1 MTSSEDSTA
10 VCVGCTCTGRSEH
23 RPEGRRGKH
32 ARVVCLHQRAGGDV
46 PCAVGRLVV
55 AFVLF
60 VCRCA
65 CWCWAAVMKPG
76 VMTLVQEGVA
86 MNVSDDGMQ
95 ALLVV
100 QAF

>member
-1 MTSSEDSTA
+1 
-10 VCVGCTCTGRSEH
+10 
-23 RPEGRRGKH
+23 
-32 ARVVCLHQRAGGDV
+32 
-46 PCAVGRLVV
+46 
-55 AFVLF
+55 
-60 VCRCA
+60 
-65 CWCWAAVMKPG
+65 MKPG